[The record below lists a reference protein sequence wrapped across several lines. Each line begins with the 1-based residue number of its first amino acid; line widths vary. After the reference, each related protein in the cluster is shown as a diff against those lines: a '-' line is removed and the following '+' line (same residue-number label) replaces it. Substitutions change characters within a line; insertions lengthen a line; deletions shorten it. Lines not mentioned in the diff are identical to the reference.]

1 MPAPDIISS
10 LALALGILAIVGG
23 ASCLLASV
31 VMLAP
36 TKPISVEPPRQIDL
50 LEILGDFVLVLM
62 DLIPFFSLFRSARDL
77 PETARMMRAKWVN
90 EPIIRHFFFTGL
102 SLAICGGVIL
112 TFGRS

>member
-1 MPAPDIISS
+1 MPLPDIISI

-36 TKPISVEPPRQIDL
+36 TKQISVEPPRQIDL
-50 LEILGDFVLVLM
+50 LELLGDFVLVLM
-62 DLIPFFSLFRSARDL
+62 DSIPLFYLFRTARDL
-77 PETARMMRAKWVN
+77 PETARMMQAKWVN

-102 SLAICGGVIL
+102 SLLIGGGVIL
-112 TFGRS
+112 AFGRS